1 MHWASPEFH
10 GWLFKWIG
18 FDFGF
23 FLFIYFYLPFVKN
36 ISKIQ
41 ITSLQC
47 RYNQCWI
54 CIWAT
59 IMWNP
64 VGTWPVDSKCD
75 VLVSLPSLIV
85 RMFSCTPILLYYYYY
100 YDKPHRAAFVVEP
113 DFVIPR
119 ANLTKL
125 YATTTA
131 CIGLWKYLSYLRS
144 VFTKE
149 ETCTDGLF
157 FYTTT
162 FKQKGKVLSNNG
174 KGMTWNLLF
183 LLPAFTLILITGA
196 YWCCQTLLFCAK
208 V

>member
-1 MHWASPEFH
+1 MLDLHLGDNHVKSCGYLTCRFKMWCFGVIAISHCSNVLMHS
-10 GWLFKWIG
+10 
-18 FDFGF
+18 
-23 FLFIYFYLPFVKN
+23 N
-36 ISKIQ
+36 II
-41 ITSLQC
+41 
-47 RYNQCWI
+47 
-54 CIWAT
+54 
-59 IMWNP
+59 
-64 VGTWPVDSKCD
+64 
-75 VLVSLPSLIV
+75 
-85 RMFSCTPILLYYYYY
+85 ILLLLLLWH
-100 YDKPHRAAFVVEP
+100 KPHRAAFVVEP